1 MTLPYDKADK
11 WSILDYSKRLLGKTL
26 EEAIAPCQIEEIKGK
41 GRLGQL
47 VEKYF
52 FGYDINS
59 NPEADF
65 SEAGLELKCT
75 PLKLLTNRTLAI
87 KERLSAVKAICQL
100 SYSDRMQL
108 LLRMAEYLDDIIPW
122 ERLLAHIFIKI
133 RPDHASVKVASASS
147 HSNLRQHSQER
158 IIMNIFLIYLQAIIK
173 KC

>member
-11 WSILDYSKRLLGKTL
+11 WSILDYSKSLLGKTL

-59 NPEADF
+59 NPDADF

-75 PLKLLTNRTLAI
+75 PLKLLTNKTCNVRHVNHKISANLVRNLTATL
-87 KERLSAVKAICQL
+87 EVDNS
-100 SYSDRMQL
+100 
-108 LLRMAEYLDDIIPW
+108 
-122 ERLLAHIFIKI
+122 
-133 RPDHASVKVASASS
+133 
-147 HSNLRQHSQER
+147 
-158 IIMNIFLIYLQAIIK
+158 
-173 KC
+173 

>member
-65 SEAGLELKCT
+65 SEAGLELKFT
-75 PLKLLTNRTLAI
+75 PFKKSKTTENSLICLTKI
-87 KERLSAVKAICQL
+87 IIP
-100 SYSDRMQL
+100 
-108 LLRMAEYLDDIIPW
+108 RMAPVW
-122 ERLLAHIFIKI
+122 
-133 RPDHASVKVASASS
+133 
-147 HSNLRQHSQER
+147 
-158 IIMNIFLIYLQAIIK
+158 
-173 KC
+173 